1 MTTPTPPTE
10 PTDPTGPLPPADAF
24 PGTVPP
30 LTDIAVAAAAS
41 TYLTDVVRRW
51 LDAVRAAVFPAE
63 GIIDPYGVLSGS
75 ATWLAGVRRWMGR
88 NILPRLLQPLV
99 GLFGPRRG
107 QVFFDQSPF
116 VTDYARQIENL
127 LVGVPDQVF
136 RAIREIV
143 QQAADTGTPVPQTAD
158 LIRAELLNAAAPMW
172 TKRATTIARTEL
184 RRVQMAG
191 LFNAYTTYGQDQSV
205 ELIKEWLDSDDSRVR
220 PAHVDTDGQRR
231 RLDQPFAVGVDGGP
245 KYPAMY
251 PLDPILPPDLSINC
265 RCDMLIEE
273 AGERMTAKTN
283 RGFKAEDELPA
294 GLRVG
299 FR

>member
-1 MTTPTPPTE
+1 MTTPTPPPAGE
-10 PTDPTGPLPPADAF
+10 PLPPEDVF

-41 TYLTDVVRRW
+41 TYLTDVVSRW
-51 LDAVRAAVFPAE
+51 LDTVRAAVFPAD

-75 ATWLAGVRRWMGR
+75 ATWLAGIRRWMGR
-88 NILPRLLQPLV
+88 NILPRLLQPLAA
-99 GLFGPRRG
+99 LFGPRG

-116 VTDYARQIENL
+116 VTDYARTIENL

-158 LIRAELLNAAAPMW
+158 LIRTELLNANAPMW
-172 TKRATTIARTEL
+172 TNRATTIARTEL

-191 LFNAYTTYGQDQSV
+191 LFNAYTTYAADTGV
-205 ELIKEWLDSDDSRVR
+205 ELIKEWLDSDDARVR

-231 RLDQPFAVGVDGGP
+231 RIDQPFAVGVDGGP
-245 KYPAMY
+245 TYPAMY

-294 GLRVG
+294 GFRVG

>member
-1 MTTPTPPTE
+1 MTTPTPPLE
-10 PTDPTGPLPPADAF
+10 PTGPTPPADAL

-41 TYLTDVVRRW
+41 SYLTDVVSRW
-51 LDAVRAAVFPAE
+51 LDAVRASVFPAD

-75 ATWLAGVRRWMGR
+75 ALWLAGIRRWMGR
-88 NILPRLLQPLV
+88 NIMPRLLQPLL
-99 GLFGPRRG
+99 GLFGPRGR
-107 QVFFDQSPF
+107 VFFDQSPF
-116 VTDYARQIENL
+116 VTSYANQVENL

-143 QQAADTGTPVPQTAD
+143 QQAADTGTPVPQTAE
-158 LIRAELLNAAAPMW
+158 LIRDQLLNANAPMW
-172 TKRATTIARTEL
+172 TNRATTIARTEL
-184 RRVQMAG
+184 RRAQMGG
-191 LFNAYTTYGQDQSV
+191 LFNAYTTYAADTGI
-205 ELIKEWLDSDDSRVR
+205 ELIKEWLDSDDARVR

-231 RLDQPFAVGVDGGP
+231 RISQPFAVGTTAGP
-245 KYPAMY
+245 RYPAMY
-251 PLDPILPPDLSINC
+251 PLDPILPPELSINC

-273 AGERMTAKTN
+273 AGERMTEQTN